1 MFLWV
6 ACDIAEAFAEIRSI
20 CREQN
25 RAVGLSE
32 AALSLPPHISL
43 KISFP
48 IAESELET
56 AVERL
61 TALLQ
66 TRSSFSVK
74 TIGLEQV
81 GETLWVAFE
90 PTAAL
95 TALHA
100 ELDTLV
106 ESEFGV
112 SPHPFDR
119 EFCFHSTLFQDAD
132 TTKLAQMAARL
143 TALPLPP
150 DVTVSHFFIG
160 CSPSGRAGEYTV
172 CKRI

>member
-6 ACDIAEAFAEIRSI
+6 ACDIAEAFADIRSI

-32 AALSLPPHISL
+32 TALSLPPHISL

-48 IAESELET
+48 IAESEVET

-61 TALLQ
+61 AALLR
-66 TRSSFSVK
+66 TRSPFSVK
-74 TIGLEQV
+74 TTGMERME
-81 GETLWVAFE
+81 ETLWVAFE
-90 PTAAL
+90 PNDAL

-100 ELDTLV
+100 ELDALV

-119 EFCFHSTLFQDAD
+119 AFCFHSTLFQDAD
-132 TTKLAQMAARL
+132 TAKLTQMAVRL
-143 TALPLPP
+143 ADLPIPP
-150 DVTVSHFFIG
+150 TVTVSHFFIG
-160 CSPSGRAGEYTV
+160 CSPSGKAGEYTV